1 MDADT
6 PEKPEL
12 TEEDIDRMPV
22 AMVRTLLRRAF
33 AKKGKPRSEQGKG
46 AEDSAEKEREDLAD
60 LHAEHKGKG
69 PDIPVTDDDLPEA
82 LKGQDDDEDSED
94 EEVPAKKRGK

>member
-1 MDADT
+1 MDA
-6 PEKPEL
+6 EL
-12 TEEDIDRMPV
+12 DIDDLPPKV
-22 AMVRTLLRRAF
+22 LRKMLRQLM
-33 AKKGKPRSEQGKG
+33 AKKGKPRSEQGEK
-46 AEDSAEKEREDLAD
+46 AEDDAEKEREDLAD

>member
-1 MDADT
+1 MDA
-6 PEKPEL
+6 EL
-12 TEEDIDRMPV
+12 DIDDLPPKV
-22 AMVRTLLRRAF
+22 LRKMLRQLM
-33 AKKGKPRSEQGKG
+33 AKKGKPRSEQGEE
-46 AEDSAEKEREDLAD
+46 AEDAAEKEREDLAD

-82 LKGQDDDEDSED
+82 LKSDDDDEDSES